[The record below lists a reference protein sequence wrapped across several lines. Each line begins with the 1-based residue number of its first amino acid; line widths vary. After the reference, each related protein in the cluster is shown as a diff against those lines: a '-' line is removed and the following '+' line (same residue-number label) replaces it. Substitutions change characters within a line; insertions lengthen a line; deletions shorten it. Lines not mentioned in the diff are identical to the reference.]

1 MKILVTGSDGQLGL
15 EIQNISKKYNTFD
28 WVFSTV
34 NSLDFSR
41 LDHIKCFLDTVNPCY
56 IINCAAYT
64 NVDKAEAEPKIADL
78 INHQAVDVISK
89 WTTEN
94 NKKLIHISTDYV
106 FNGFSKNPIDENSN
120 TDPLNEYGRSKLKGE
135 QVCLNNDSNSIIIRT
150 SWLYSSYRNNFV
162 KIMIKLMEKRDSLN
176 VVNDQFGSPTY
187 AADLAD
193 TILKIINFKN
203 WFSGL
208 YHYSNEGEITWFDF
222 ANEIKYLN
230 NFTIQINGVP
240 SEEYPVAAKRPK
252 YSLLDKTKIKNIYN
266 IKVPY
271 YRDSLEKCIKILQ
284 SKK

>member
-41 LDHIKCFLDTVNPCY
+41 LDNIKCFLDTVNPSY

-64 NVDKAEAEPKIADL
+64 NVDKAEVEPKIADL
-78 INHQAVDVISK
+78 INHQAVDIISK

-106 FNGFSKNPIDENSN
+106 FNGFSENPLDENSN
-120 TDPLNEYGRSKLKGE
+120 TNPLNEYGRSKLKGE

-230 NFTIQINGVP
+230 NFTIQINGVS
-240 SEEYPVAAKRPK
+240 SEEYPVTAKRPK
-252 YSLLDKTKIKNIYN
+252 YSLLNKTKIKNIYN

>member
-15 EIQNISKKYNTFD
+15 EIQNISKKHNTFD

-41 LDHIKCFLDTVNPCY
+41 LDNIKCFLDTVNPSY

-64 NVDKAEAEPKIADL
+64 NVDKAEVEPKIADL

-89 WTTEN
+89 WTTQN

-106 FNGFSKNPIDENSN
+106 FNGFSENPLDENSN
-120 TDPLNEYGRSKLKGE
+120 TNPLNEYGRSKLKGE
-135 QVCLNNDSNSIIIRT
+135 EVCLNNDSNSIIIRT
-150 SWLYSSYRNNFV
+150 SWLYSSYGNNFV
-162 KIMIKLMEKRDSLN
+162 KNMIKLMEKRDSLN

-230 NFTIQINGVP
+230 NFTIQINEV
-240 SEEYPVAAKRPK
+240 SSDEYPVAAKRPK

-271 YRDSLEKCIKILQ
+271 YRDSLDKCIKILQ

>member
-1 MKILVTGSDGQLGL
+1 M
-15 EIQNISKKYNTFD
+15 
-28 WVFSTV
+28 
-34 NSLDFSR
+34 
-41 LDHIKCFLDTVNPCY
+41 
-56 IINCAAYT
+56 
-64 NVDKAEAEPKIADL
+64 
-78 INHQAVDVISK
+78 
-89 WTTEN
+89 
-94 NKKLIHISTDYV
+94 
-106 FNGFSKNPIDENSN
+106 
-120 TDPLNEYGRSKLKGE
+120 
-135 QVCLNNDSNSIIIRT
+135 CLNNDSNSIIIRT